1 MCYRYTS
8 LPEIKEIHSKLVRI
22 LKEELISNFF
32 SSVAK
37 NAMLMQI
44 TLEIFVP
51 GTSYWI
57 EIVVKYHVKG
67 NNRSI

>member
-1 MCYRYTS
+1 MCYPYTS

-22 LKEELISNFF
+22 LKEKLVSNFF

-51 GTSYWI
+51 GTSYW
-57 EIVVKYHVKG
+57 
-67 NNRSI
+67 